1 MDKIKQLIQNLGDTI
16 DTAIRAVLHWLWVQL
31 DKLLV
36 AILGEEKVTNLYKR
50 LDIVKDSYWDT
61 KVKVSNAVEKRIDK
75 DSLYYRRIKRLW
87 KIFAWTVFAGVFY
100 IFTIHTNFLW
110 LTGEMPSVSELQNP
124 KLSQSSEIYSADGIL
139 LGKFF
144 LENRTPVK
152 NYKDLSPFLTQ
163 ALVSTE
169 DARFYQH
176 SGIDFRAILG
186 VAAGIITGA
195 SERGGGSTITQQL
208 AKNLF
213 KTRKK
218 EGITKKGLFGYVPVL
233 KTLVIKTKEWL
244 TAIKLERY
252 YTKEEIILWY
262 LNTVDYGSNAYG
274 IKVAAKTYFNTSP
287 DSLNIQESA
296 VLVGMQKATNTY
308 NPRRNYEKSLNRRN
322 TVLSRMVKSD
332 YLGKAQYDSLIKLPI
347 ALKIN
352 EETPYDGTSNYYK
365 SALAKALEKWADTS
379 EVDLDLYRDGLKIMT
394 TIDSRMQSHAETA
407 VQEGMKS
414 LQKTFDNHWAG
425 KNPWTDELGKE
436 IPGFIDTVAKRTE
449 YYKSLVKKYNN
460 NSDSINHY
468 MKDVKRKMWVFAR
481 NGAGEEQMTMS
492 AYDSIVYY
500 KKFLQSGMM
509 SMDPFTGH
517 IKAWVGGLDFQYF
530 KYDHVSQGRRQPGS
544 TFKPFVYTTA
554 IDGPRDMSPCSQIKD
569 EPFEVK
575 YEENGEEKVWRPHNA
590 DGRFSYATMSLR
602 RAMARSINSCA
613 ARLTDEVGPDSVV
626 YYAHKMGIK
635 SPLAPVASI
644 GLGSNDVTLF
654 EMVGA
659 YGCFLNEGVYTEPM
673 LVVEIQD
680 RNGNTIHTFEPER
693 HVAIRKESALLMRYM
708 LEGGLEEQG
717 GTSQNLW
724 SFKDLFE
731 GKDKYKSRFA
741 GKTGTTSN
749 HSDGWYMGLTS
760 NLVTGTWVGGDDRS
774 IHFRSG
780 AYGEGSKTA
789 LPLFGR
795 YMTKIVN
802 DPSLEAYHPIPFE
815 KLDSKRITKEFNCTA
830 SYVPRTD
837 TLYYDSTFVGSD
849 SIAAPVNPAPTE
861 VKPDTAKKQ

>member
-1 MDKIKQLIQNLGDTI
+1 MDKIKQLIQNLWINLNT
-16 DTAIRAVLHWLWVQL
+16 TLSNALHWIWYQL
-31 DKLLV
+31 DILLV
-36 AILGEEKVTNLYKR
+36 KIFGEEKVATFYKK

-61 KVKVSNAVEKRIDK
+61 KGKVKEAVVQRIDT
-75 DSLYYRRIKRLW
+75 DSVYFYRIKKYW
-87 KIFAWTVFAGVFY
+87 KIFGWIVFAGFFY
-100 IFTIHTNFLW
+100 IFCIQTNFLY

-124 KLSQSSEIYSADGIL
+124 KLSQSSEIYSADGVL
-139 LGKFF
+139 MGKYF

-152 NYKDLSPFLTQ
+152 NYDELSPFLVK
-163 ALVSTE
+163 ALVATE
-169 DARFYQH
+169 DSRFYQH
-176 SGIDFRAILG
+176 SGIDFRALFG
-186 VAAGIITGA
+186 VAFGVLTGA

-218 EGITKKGLFGYVPVL
+218 EGVAKKGLLAYIPGV

-244 TAIKLERY
+244 TAVKLERY

-262 LNTVDYGSNAYG
+262 LNTVDFGSNSYG

-287 DSLNIQESA
+287 DSLNVQEAA

-308 NPRRNYEKSLNRRN
+308 NPRRNYDKSLARRN
-322 TVLSRMVKSD
+322 TVLSRMVKYN
-332 YLGKAQYDSLIKLPI
+332 YLSKGEYDSLIEKPI
-347 ALKIN
+347 VLKIN
-352 EETPYDGTSNYYK
+352 EESPYDGTSNYFK
-365 SALAKALEKWADTS
+365 TAVARALEKWADTS
-379 EVDLDLYRDGLKIMT
+379 DVDLDLYRDGLKIKT
-394 TIDSRMQSHAETA
+394 TIDSRMQIYAESS
-407 VQEGMKS
+407 VQEGMKV
-414 LQKTFDNHWAG
+414 LQKSFDNQWSG
-425 KNPWTDELGKE
+425 KNPWADERGVE
-436 IPGFIDTVAKRTE
+436 IPGFVDTVAKRTD
-449 YYKSLVKKYNN
+449 YYRFLAKKYQN
-460 NSDSINHY
+460 NSDSIRHY
-468 MKDVKRKMWVFAR
+468 MKDVKRKMWVYSR

-500 KKFLQSGMM
+500 KRFLQAGMM

-544 TFKPFVYTTA
+544 TFKPFVYTAA
-554 IDGPRDMSPCSQIKD
+554 IDGPKDMSPCSQIKD
-569 EPFEVK
+569 APFEK
-575 YEENGEEKVWRPHNA
+575 EYEENGEKKVWRPQNA
-590 DGRFSYATMSLR
+590 DGRFSYSTMSLR

-613 ARLTDEVGPDSVV
+613 ARLTDDVGPDTVAW
-626 YYAHKMGIK
+626 YAKQMGIK
-635 SPLAPVASI
+635 SPISAVASI
-644 GLGSNDVTLF
+644 GLGSNDVTLL

-659 YGCFLNEGVYTEPM
+659 YGCFLNEGTFTEPM

-680 RNGNTIHTFEPER
+680 RNGNTIFTFEPQR
-693 HVAIRKESALLMRYM
+693 RTAIRKESAQLMRYM

-724 SFKDLFE
+724 SFKDLFD
-731 GKDKYKSRFA
+731 GKDRYKSRFA

-780 AYGEGSKTA
+780 QYGEGAKSA

-795 YMTKIVN
+795 YMTKVVN
-802 DPSLEAYHPIPFE
+802 DPDLEAYHPVPFE
-815 KLDSKRITKEFNCTA
+815 KLDSKRITKEFNCTPV
-830 SYVPRTD
+830 YVPRAD
-837 TLYYDSTFVGSD
+837 TLYYDSTYVRPD
-849 SIAAPVNPAPTE
+849 SIVLPPIRPADA
-861 VKPDTAKKQ
+861 KPDSTVK

>member
-1 MDKIKQLIQNLGDTI
+1 MMDKIKQLIKNSYNNLKTLLLN
-16 DTAIRAVLHWLWVQL
+16 VLNWLWLKL
-31 DKLLV
+31 DVLLV
-36 AILGEEKVTNLYKR
+36 KVFGEEKVATFYKR
-50 LDIVKDSYWDT
+50 LDAVKATYWDAKQ
-61 KVKVSNAVEKRIDK
+61 KVTDAVDQRIDRE
-75 DSLYYRRIKRLW
+75 SFYYAQVKRLW
-87 KIFAWTVFAGVFY
+87 KGFAWIVFAGCFY
-100 IFTIHTNFLW
+100 IFCIETNFLW
-110 LTGEMPSVSELQNP
+110 LTGEMPSVGELQNP
-124 KLSQSSEIYSADGIL
+124 KLSQSSEIYSSDGVL
-139 LGKFF
+139 MGKFF

-152 NYKDLSPFLTQ
+152 NYKDLSPYLVN
-163 ALVSTE
+163 ALVATE

-176 SGIDFRAILG
+176 SGIDYRALFG
-186 VAAGIITGA
+186 VAVGVMTGA

-218 EGITKKGLFGYVPVL
+218 EGVAKKGVLGYVPGF

-262 LNTVDYGSNAYG
+262 LNTVDFGSNSYG

-287 DSLNIQESA
+287 DSLNVQEAA

-308 NPRRNYEKSLNRRN
+308 NPRRNYDKSLGRRN
-322 TVLSRMVKSD
+322 TVLSRMVKYN
-332 YLGKAQYDSLIKLPI
+332 YLPKLAYDSLIKLPI
-347 ALKIN
+347 TLKVN
-352 EETPYDGTSNYYK
+352 EETPYDGTSNYFK
-365 SALAKALEKWADTS
+365 SAVAKALEKWADTS
-379 EVDLDLYRDGLKIMT
+379 DVELDLYRDGLKIRT
-394 TIDSRMQSHAETA
+394 TIDSRMQTHAETA
-407 VQEGMKS
+407 VQEGMKV
-414 LQKTFDNHWAG
+414 LQKTFDNHWSG
-425 KNPWTDELGKE
+425 KNPWADEKGVE
-436 IPGFIDTVAKRTE
+436 IPGFIDTVAKRTS
-449 YYKSLVKKYNN
+449 YYKYLAVKYKNN
-460 NSDSINHY
+460 QDSIWHY
-468 MKDVKRKMWVFAR
+468 MKNVKRKMWVFSR
-481 NGAGEEQMTMS
+481 NGSGEEQMTMS
-492 AYDSIVYY
+492 AYDSIAYY
-500 KKFLQSGMM
+500 KRFLQSGMM

-554 IDGPRDMSPCSQIKD
+554 IDGPKNMSPCSQITDK
-569 EPFEVK
+569 PFEI
-575 YEENGEEKVWRPHNA
+575 EIEEKGEKKMWRPHNA
-590 DGRFSYATMSLR
+590 DGRFSYSTMSLR

-613 ARLTDEVGPDSVV
+613 AWLTNEVGPDSVV
-626 YYAHKMGIK
+626 YYAHQMGIK
-635 SPLAPVASI
+635 SPLSAVASI

-659 YGCFLNEGVYTEPM
+659 YGCFLNEGIFTEPM
-673 LVVEIQD
+673 LVVSIED

-693 HVAIRKESALLMRYM
+693 HQAIKKESALLMRYM

-724 SFKDLFE
+724 SFKDLFD

-795 YMTKIVN
+795 YMSKVIK
-802 DPSLEAYHPIPFE
+802 DAGLEMYHPVPFE
-815 KLDSKRITKEFNCTA
+815 KLDSKRITKDFSCTSA
-830 SYVPRTD
+830 YIPRTD

-849 SIAAPVNPAPTE
+849 TITAPVRPSAE
-861 VKPDTAKKQ
+861 AKPDSSKQ

>member
-1 MDKIKQLIQNLGDTI
+1 MDKIKQLIQNLGDTL
-16 DTAIRAVLHWLWVQL
+16 DTVIRSALHWLWVQL
-31 DKLLV
+31 DRLLV
-36 AILGEEKVTNLYKR
+36 AILGEQKVANIYKR
-50 LDIVKDSYWDT
+50 FDIVKDSYWDT
-61 KVKVSNAVEKRIDK
+61 KTKVSNAVEQRIDK

-87 KIFAWTVFAGVFY
+87 KVFAWIVFAGVFY
-100 IFTIHTNFLW
+100 IFTIQTNFLW
-110 LTGEMPSVSELQNP
+110 LTGEMPSVGELQNP
-124 KLSQSSEIYSADGIL
+124 KLSQSSEIYSADNVL

-169 DARFYQH
+169 DSRFYQH
-176 SGIDFRAILG
+176 SGIDFRAIFG
-186 VAAGIITGA
+186 VAAGILTGA

-218 EGITKKGLFGYVPVL
+218 EGITKKGLFGYVPGL
-233 KTLVIKTKEWL
+233 KTLVIKTKEWV

-308 NPRRNYEKSLNRRN
+308 NPRRNYEKSMTRRN
-322 TVLSRMVKSD
+322 TVLSRMVKSN
-332 YLGKAQYDSLIKLPI
+332 YIGKAQYDSLIKLPI

-379 EVDLDLYRDGLKIMT
+379 EVDLDLYRDGLKIKT
-394 TIDSRMQSHAETA
+394 TIDSRMQSHAETS
-407 VQEGMKS
+407 VQEGMKA
-414 LQKTFDNHWAG
+414 LQKTFDNHWSG

-449 YYKSLVKKYNN
+449 YYKSLAKRFNN

-468 MKDVKRKMWVFAR
+468 MKNVKRKMWVFAR

-509 SMDPFTGH
+509 SMDPFTGY

-635 SPLAPVASI
+635 SPLAAVASI

-659 YGCFLNEGVYTEPM
+659 YGCFLNEGIYTEPM

-693 HVAIRKESALLMRYM
+693 RQAIRKESAQLMRFM

-815 KLDSKRITKEFNCTA
+815 KLDSKRITKEFNCTS

-837 TLYYDSTFVGSD
+837 TLHYDSTFVGSD
-849 SIAAPVNPAPTE
+849 SIVAPVNPAPTE